1 MAGTTNFD
9 KKYIQSDAVTKA
21 QQAVQNQ
28 KEQKPGQYQ
37 SQYQQNMTD
46 LLGQI
51 QNRGKFQYDINADAL
66 YQQAAQRYLQQGQQ
80 AMMDTMG
87 QASAL
92 TGGYGNSY
100 AQNAGQQA
108 YQSYLQWLT
117 DLIPQY
123 RQMAMDQYQ
132 MEGDDLLSKYNLLAS
147 QEESEYGR
155 YMDLLNQYYT
165 DLDMLRSDYDRE
177 RSFDYGQFTDDR
189 GFQYQQERDAVADAQ
204 WQAEFNEKVRQ
215 FNLLNGGASGGG
227 GGYRRSSDDS
237 QDVSL
242 VSEAT
247 KIAQTYGQKA
257 AMDYIQDQTGGNVSA
272 ESNNANANV
281 KGVAQTEYYK
291 KMMNAMKKK

>member
-108 YQSYLQWLT
+108 YQSYLQGLT

-147 QEESEYGR
+147 QDESEYGR

-165 DLDMLRSDYDRE
+165 DLDMLRNDYQNE
-177 RSFDYGQFTDDR
+177 RSFDYGQFTGDR

-247 KIAQTYGQKA
+247 KVAQAYGQKA

-272 ESNNANANV
+272 ESNNALANV
-281 KGVAQTEYYK
+281 KGVAQTAHYK
-291 KMMNAMKKK
+291 KMMDELKKK